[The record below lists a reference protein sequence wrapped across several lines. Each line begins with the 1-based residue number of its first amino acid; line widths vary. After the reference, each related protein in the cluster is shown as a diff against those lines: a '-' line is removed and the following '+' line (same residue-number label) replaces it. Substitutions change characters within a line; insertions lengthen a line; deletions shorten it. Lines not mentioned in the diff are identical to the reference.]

1 MKKTGSLDAFGSPWR
16 LWIGMNS
23 SKYLFACWTLRLY
36 QDVRAP
42 FTVCNM
48 QPSLFCDV
56 FSWQVSTVYGHLI
69 SIKKKKQKKTPYCY
83 LGGIWALHSGYGSC
97 TGGLLLC
104 HRSRCR
110 WPCMR
115 SPEADSCTVGARPC
129 WAGSWVKPMPC
140 SPGRGQKQNGSFFCC
155 VFLLGHL
162 PTHLTCVT
170 PKPTAGMVWGVSK
183 YIY

>member
-1 MKKTGSLDAFGSPWR
+1 MPLGPRDACGSGWIAANICSLAELYCSTRMYVHLLLCAICNPPYSVTSFPDKSPQFMVTSFQ
-16 LWIGMNS
+16 L
-23 SKYLFACWTLRLY
+23 
-36 QDVRAP
+36 
-42 FTVCNM
+42 
-48 QPSLFCDV
+48 
-56 FSWQVSTVYGHLI
+56 
-69 SIKKKKQKKTPYCY
+69 KKKKTKKTPYCY